1 MIVRKDHL
9 RASKVMQQR
18 VSDNP
23 KIEILYNTNTLG
35 LAGEEFVE
43 GAYLVEYAGTEREH
57 RYDIQIDGFFLA
69 IGHQPNSA
77 LFAKYI
83 ETDKAGYIVTKGLS
97 TATSVA
103 GVLQPAMWPI
113 HASDRLSTLL
123 LPDAALPSRLNDSS
137 LTTDRHYPLPHKP
150 FFIRTRQI
158 KLSNS
163 KKTIM
168 KTLLTTISV
177 VLTIATLTPITV
189 HADEYNTRQARSYI
203 RDAEYQMRQAENY
216 RRDANSY
223 RRTAESYRRQMD
235 SYIKRNDTRNAETYR
250 RRMQNDLD
258 RAADYDRKA
267 VQADSRAADYLND
280 AARALRR

>member
-35 LAGEEFVE
+35 LTGEEFVE
-43 GAYLVEYAGTEREH
+43 GAHLVEYAGTEREH

-150 FFIRTRQI
+150 FLSEHG
-158 KLSNS
+158 KLNS
-163 KKTIM
+163 PIQKK
-168 KTLLTTISV
+168 LL
-177 VLTIATLTPITV
+177 
-189 HADEYNTRQARSYI
+189 
-203 RDAEYQMRQAENY
+203 
-216 RRDANSY
+216 
-223 RRTAESYRRQMD
+223 
-235 SYIKRNDTRNAETYR
+235 
-250 RRMQNDLD
+250 
-258 RAADYDRKA
+258 
-267 VQADSRAADYLND
+267 
-280 AARALRR
+280 